1 MKTCPDCTAITEQ
14 VKNNNRYEIIDI
26 GEHVRFLKEF
36 LRLRENNSV
45 FTEARKKG
53 YVGIP
58 CFVLENGTVTLN
70 PEEAGLQNEQEYKS
84 SCNIDGS
91 GCQRKELPKGSSF
104 LFLSNKSPF
113 VLIIISNFCTF
124 A

>member
-14 VKNNNRYEIIDI
+14 VKITTVMRLQIQANTFA
-26 GEHVRFLKEF
+26 FLKEF

-104 LFLSNKSPF
+104 LFYPIKAHLC
-113 VLIIISNFCTF
+113 LL
-124 A
+124 